1 MKKIWYLFLATS
13 LMLAYSCKREE
24 QLRPA
29 SEEKLETTNLRD
41 NLAPGAI
48 VPLLVAGKKNTPG
61 FADGTGGAARF
72 DSPAGIFVDGDGVL
86 YVCDFR
92 NSAVRKISIQNKV
105 TTLNID
111 PELFGSVDILGG
123 PQSVAVLNNGVVGIQ
138 CSGNI
143 FLYKNGSVFKNFV
156 HFTDFSYGNFGGIDE
171 GHDGT
176 YFNFITNYVDVPDEI
191 YNSKLGVIKNNVY
204 AGPLK
209 PISSDKNANSLESNS
224 NTTKY
229 VVINGRLNKV
239 TSAGATIVYGSLL
252 PNANIY
258 SIAVNK
264 TGNEIYVVDSGDIK
278 RIKNNNLQTIIT
290 GVKAYSIALANSEKY
305 LYYTSSD
312 HTVNRLPLPQ

>member
-1 MKKIWYLFLATS
+1 MKKALYLLLATS
-13 LMLAYSCKREE
+13 LMLSYSCKREE

-29 SEEKLETTNLRD
+29 SDETLQKTNLQE
-41 NLAPGAI
+41 NLSPGAI

-61 FADGTGGAARF
+61 FANGTGAAARF

-86 YVCDFR
+86 YVCDFS

-111 PELFGSVDILGG
+111 PELFGSVDVLGG

-138 CSGNI
+138 CSSNI
-143 FLYKNGSVFKNFV
+143 FLYKNGSVVKNFV

-176 YFNFITNYVDVPDEI
+176 YFNFITNYVDVPNET

-209 PISSDKNANSLESNS
+209 PISNDKNANNLEANS

-229 VVINGRLNKV
+229 VVINGRLNKL
-239 TSAGATIVYGSLL
+239 TSAGATIVYGGLL
-252 PNANIY
+252 PNTTVYNVTANK
-258 SIAVNK
+258 AG
-264 TGNEIYVVDSGDIK
+264 TEIYVVDSGDIK
-278 RIKNNNLQTIIT
+278 RIKNNTLQTIIT
-290 GVKAYSIALANSEKY
+290 GVKASAIALANSEKY

-312 HTVNRLPLPQ
+312 HTVNRISLPQ